1 MKTGYIV
8 GIGAVIGGG
17 VWFTVR
23 IEERRKLVKKLEA
36 EPKLQ
41 LIAAANELLVLAG
54 RDKWENLTPKK
65 LAANKIKLFNTIGAD
80 KAYAEILVE
89 LPECA
94 VDGEGPCGED
104 DKSIVDD
111 YIPPSGDLDF
121 LPHIPLGQ
129 EKEEGRVPDAI
140 PIIGT
145 KEKWDWWKSWV
156 GMN

>member
-36 EPKLQ
+36 DPKLQ
-41 LIAAANELLVLAG
+41 LIGAANELLVLAG
-54 RDKWENLTPKK
+54 SDKWANLTPKK

-80 KAYAEILVE
+80 KAYAEIISE

-94 VDGEGPCGED
+94 MGDTGPCGG
-104 DKSIVDD
+104 VAR
-111 YIPPSGDLDF
+111 PSSALDWA
-121 LPHIPLGQ
+121 PHIPLGQ
-129 EKEEGRVPDAI
+129 EKGEGRVPDAI
-140 PIIGT
+140 PVIGT
-145 KEKWDWWKSWV
+145 KEKWDWWASWV
-156 GMN
+156 TG